1 MERRSVITMSKIAW
15 LVLCTCLFVGGSNHN
30 AQAWFWKDSTLTTIN
45 GETFSALDYRN
56 WWQNWQES
64 NMDVPTSPE
73 EFINWQLMAQ
83 EGERMQLDRE
93 MDYRRKVETFLKVRS
108 LMIFKNEEVD
118 SKVKITQD
126 ELWAIYAEEYCP
138 RWKIGVFF
146 FDTAELAA
154 EKGDALRQGT
164 FTTET
169 LKAIPVKEGGPLFSE
184 AKWLRRPQI
193 KEEWLAG
200 LTGQK
205 AGYITSPQPMG
216 KYFIIL
222 NFMEEKGPE
231 QEDFATLKSSIETKL
246 SKQRSGELTAQL
258 VEQLKRKYQVVVDQ
272 EFLDTIE
279 DTPLDLQRATQPV
292 IATNQENISAGAL
305 QAMIAKERQFRKQ
318 YKFQPE
324 DSAALKERVVASML
338 GQTLIS
344 WEALARHYEKS
355 EPFKNT
361 YDFYRKHRL
370 TKEIEK
376 RFIRPNAELE
386 EGEVLAYYEKNQHL
400 YSSPELIS
408 YALVEGESEL
418 INRMRQEI
426 VQGEDFFAVTS
437 KHFPNG
443 LPIQQVSLNHIEE
456 GLKSPLLALSKGE
469 VSPPFSL
476 NKNAAMVKLV
486 NRRSAVPVPFKQ
498 VKDELTKKLGD
509 EKFNTSRKDFLA
521 ILKKKSSITVNQ
533 KSWTKL
539 YNELLQQNES
549 KETK

>member
-1 MERRSVITMSKIAW
+1 MSKVAW

-30 AQAWFWKDSTLTTIN
+30 ARAWFWNDSSLATIN
-45 GETFSALDYRN
+45 GETFSTQDYQN
-56 WWQNWQES
+56 WWENWQEE
-64 NMDVPTSPE
+64 NMDVPASPE

-93 MDYRRKVETFLKVRS
+93 MDYQRKVATFLKVRA

-118 SKVKITQD
+118 SKVKISQD
-126 ELWAIYAEEYCP
+126 ELWAIYAKEYSP
-138 RWKIGVFF
+138 RWQIGVFF
-146 FDTAELAA
+146 FETEEVAA
-154 EKGDALRQGT
+154 QQGDALRRGT
-164 FTTET
+164 LSGEE
-169 LKAIPVKEGGPLFSE
+169 LKNLSVKEGGPLFTE

-193 KEEWLAG
+193 KEEWLTV
-200 LTGQK
+200 LTGKK
-205 AGYITSPQPMG
+205 AGHITPPQPMG

-222 NFMEEKGPE
+222 NFMEEKGPTE
-231 QEDFATLKSSIETKL
+231 EDFATLKTSIARKI
-246 SKQRSGELTAQL
+246 SKQRSGELTVQL

-272 EFLDTIE
+272 EFLATIE
-279 DTPLDLQRATQPV
+279 DTPLDLERSEQPV
-292 IATNQENISAGAL
+292 ITTNQENISAGAL

-344 WEALARHYEKS
+344 WEAIDRHYENKQ
-355 EPFKNT
+355 PFKTT

-386 EGEVLAYYEKNQHL
+386 DGEVLAFYEKNQHL
-400 YSSPELIS
+400 YSSPEVIS
-408 YALVEGESEL
+408 FAVVEGEPEL
-418 INRMRQEI
+418 INRMRQEM

-443 LPIQQVSLNHIEE
+443 LPIQQVPLNHIEE
-456 GLKSPLLALSKGE
+456 GLKTPLLALSKGE
-469 VSPPFSL
+469 VSAPFTF
-476 NKNAAMVKLV
+476 NKNSAMVKLV

-509 EKFNTSRKDFLA
+509 EKFTTSRKDFLT
-521 ILKKKSSITVNQ
+521 ILKKKSAITVNQ
-533 KSWTKL
+533 KTWTKL